1 MTLPRSW
8 LATLPVLVALLPACG
23 GDHRK
28 GGDVP
33 PPPGPA
39 GEFFVWQTLA
49 GGHSTRNHLAFDADG
64 DGDLDLLE
72 LNYGEQNRL
81 LLNNGGGE
89 FTDGTDPLGLAATG
103 LPARSDLS
111 RCAVAFDAEGD
122 GDLDVVV
129 GNEGQNRLYRN
140 NGAGEFADGTDLAQV
155 QPFGLPG
162 MVDDTR
168 AIVALDVDG
177 DGDRDL
183 IVANF
188 GQDQLLLNDG
198 NGEFLV
204 GTDILGVL
212 TTGLPASAD
221 PTTGI
226 VAADLDGDGDT
237 DLATSNDSGAPARLL
252 LNSNGAGEF
261 VDSTY
266 AATTG
271 LPFRTDPNRA
281 IVLGNFDGATG
292 TDLILA
298 GRGRAHLLLND
309 GAGFFRDASSDWR
322 RQVPGTA
329 QTLRALYAA
338 SATAVFAVGDGGA
351 IRFNSGSGWGG
362 QSSGTT
368 SNLAG
373 VHGTSSSN
381 VFAVGAG
388 GTILVWNGSTWTS
401 LTSGSTQPLNGVF
414 AVTGTNIYVAGNQG
428 TLLRSTNGITWSALT
443 SGTTQ
448 HLRAA
453 FAAGASDV
461 WVAGDNGTILY
472 SSDGTTFAGQ
482 TSGTTRALRALW
494 GSSSTDVYAVGDGGT
509 ILHWNGTSW
518 SLQASGSGADL
529 FAVTGTSSTS
539 LWATGRGG
547 EVLVGNGTT
556 WTPDDAGVHADL
568 VAVAAPSAT
577 DVYAVGLFATI
588 VHDDGSATTTGMP
601 AVPLQ
606 ARGAVA
612 LDTDQDSDPD
622 LVLSGDGPERVFVN
636 NGSGLFT
643 DGTSTAFPSPLSD
656 PSWGLVAA
664 NLNGGTIPDLVV
676 ANDGQNRLWIGA
688 SGGTFSDGTDVAGAL
703 TTGLLVHLDA
713 RDAAIADVTGDGVPE
728 VVLAIYGSQN
738 RLFVPGPG
746 GRYVDGTFAATTG
759 LPTDSD
765 PSEGVTLTDAD
776 GDGDLDLLFA
786 NRGVQN
792 RLYLNNGSGL
802 FTDATAARLPTDTD
816 PTVDIASGD
825 VDGDGDRDLV
835 MGNDGA
841 QCRLY
846 LNNGSGIFTDATGTR
861 LPTLVAPTRD
871 VALVDVN
878 GDGDR
883 DLLLANGSVWTQ
895 DTQAVTTNDL
905 LAVSSAGASAVWAVG
920 LSGTILFHNGTSWA
934 GQTSGTTNALRGV
947 YAIATND
954 AFAVGDGGTI
964 LRWNGTAWSAMTSG
978 TASNL
983 RAVFGSSANDVHAVG
998 DSGTLLHWTVLRA
1011 IASNTGDSITAATS
1025 QIVMANGAFTAADV
1039 GRTISLTGAVN
1050 NGSWTVAS
1058 VSSATT
1064 ITVSQAI
1071 VTESAGFTAGILAW
1085 TAEASPTATNW
1096 TGGASLSALSAIAV
1110 GPGGAALTWN
1120 GAYWA
1125 TARTGTTTALAAAA
1139 PAVPTDFLVVGTG
1152 GLAIR
1157 VDPLLWTPVPSATT
1171 NNLNAA
1177 AATGATDLVAVGDA
1191 GRVVRDLGA
1200 GFALE
1205 TTPVT
1210 ANLYGVVAL
1219 SPAHVVAVGAGGVVI
1234 RGRGVQNRLWVNNG
1248 AGTFADGTS
1257 LPPTGLPVDFD
1268 PSSDLHAGDLD
1279 GDGDLDLL
1287 WANSRAQNRLSINNG
1302 AGLFTDGTDLA
1313 GTLPS
1318 GLQPEADDSRAIVIL
1333 AANGGG
1339 LDYVVG
1345 NHRQQNRLYFN
1356 VNGLGELI
1364 DSTDEGD
1371 SLPFGL
1377 PVDRAETRSIRQG
1390 DFNGDG
1396 LLDLVFVNNG
1406 GAVLMLHR

>member
-1 MTLPRSW
+1 M
-8 LATLPVLVALLPACG
+8 
-23 GDHRK
+23 
-28 GGDVP
+28 
-33 PPPGPA
+33 
-39 GEFFVWQTLA
+39 WQTLA
-49 GGHSTRNHLAFDADG
+49 GGHATRNHLAFDADG

-81 LLNNGGGE
+81 LLNNGSGE
-89 FTDGTDPLGLAATG
+89 FTDGTDPLGLSATG
-103 LPARSDLS
+103 IPSRSDLS
-111 RCAVAFDAEGD
+111 RCAVAVDVDGD
-122 GDLDVVV
+122 GDPDVVV

-140 NGAGEFADGTDLAQV
+140 NGAGEFTDGTDLAQV
-155 QPFGLPG
+155 LPFGLPA

-168 AIVALDVDG
+168 ALVALDVDG

-183 IVANF
+183 IVGNI

-198 NGEFLV
+198 SGEFLV

-212 TTGLPASAD
+212 TTGLPAAAD

-237 DLATSNDSGAPARLL
+237 DLATSNDAGASARLL

-261 VDSTY
+261 VDSTF

-271 LPFRTDPNRA
+271 LPYRTDPNRA
-281 IVLGNFDGATG
+281 LVLGNLDGSPG
-292 TDLILA
+292 TDLILV

-309 GAGFFRDASSDWR
+309 GSGFFRDASSDWR

-329 QTLRALYAA
+329 LALRALYAA
-338 SATAVFAVGDGGA
+338 SGTAVFAVGDGGA
-351 IRFNSGSGWGG
+351 IRFNNGSGWSG

-373 VHGTSSSN
+373 VHGTGASD
-381 VFAVGAG
+381 VFSVGAG
-388 GTILVWNGSTWTS
+388 GTILHWNGSTWTS

-453 FAAGASDV
+453 FAASATDV
-461 WVAGDNGTILY
+461 WVAGDGGTILY
-472 SSDGTTFAGQ
+472 SSDGTTFAAQ

-494 GSSSTDVYAVGDGGT
+494 GSSATDVTAVGDGGT

-518 SLQASGSGADL
+518 AMQASGSGADL

-577 DVYAVGLFATI
+577 DVYAVGPFATI

-601 AVPLQ
+601 AVSLQ

-612 LDTDQDSDPD
+612 LDTDQDSDLD
-622 LVLSGDGPERVFVN
+622 LVVSGEGPDRVFVN
-636 NGSGLFT
+636 NGTALFT
-643 DGTSTAFPSPLSD
+643 DATGTAFPSPLSD

-688 SGGTFSDGTDVAGAL
+688 TGGTFSDGTDVAGSL
-703 TTGLLVHLDA
+703 TTGLPVHLDA
-713 RDAAIADVTGDGVPE
+713 RDAAVGDVTGDGVPD
-728 VVLAIYGSQN
+728 VVLAIFGAQN

-765 PSEGVTLTDAD
+765 PSEGATLSDVDA
-776 GDGDLDLLFA
+776 DGDLDLLFA

-825 VDGDGDRDLV
+825 VDGDLDRDLV

-846 LNNGSGIFTDATGTR
+846 LNNGSGVFTDATGTR

-883 DLLLANGSVWTQ
+883 DLLLANGGIWTQ

-920 LSGTILFHNGTSWA
+920 LSGTILFHNGTLWA
-934 GQTSGTTNALRGV
+934 AQTSGTTNALRGV
-947 YAIATND
+947 YAVSTID

-964 LRWNGTAWSAMTSG
+964 LRWNGTSWSAMTSG
-978 TASNL
+978 TTNNL
-983 RAVFGSSANDVHAVG
+983 RAVFGSAANDVHAVG
-998 DSGTLLHWTVLRA
+998 DSGTVLTFNGT
-1011 IASNTGDSITAATS
+1011 SWSSTAPPGLTT
-1025 QIVMANGAFTAADV
+1025 N
-1039 GRTISLTGAVN
+1039 LTG
-1050 NGSWTVAS
+1050 GSS
-1058 VSSATT
+1058 V
-1064 ITVSQAI
+1064 
-1071 VTESAGFTAGILAW
+1071 
-1085 TAEASPTATNW
+1085 
-1096 TGGASLSALSAIAV
+1096 SALSALAV
-1110 GPGGAALTWN
+1110 GAGGTALAWN
-1120 GAYWA
+1120 GLYWA
-1125 TARTGTTTALAAAA
+1125 TARSGTATALSAAA
-1139 PAVPTDFLVVGTG
+1139 PVVPTDFLVVGSA

-1157 VDPLLWTPVPSATT
+1157 VDPLLWTPVPSSTT

-1177 AATGATDLVAVGDA
+1177 AATGTNDVVAVGDA
-1191 GRVVRDLGA
+1191 GRVVRDVGS
-1200 GFALE
+1200 GFAVE
-1205 TTPVT
+1205 TTPVST
-1210 ANLYGVVAL
+1210 NLLGVVAI

-1234 RGRGVQNRLWVNNG
+1234 RWRGVQNRLWTNNS
-1248 AGTFADGTS
+1248 AGTFTDGTF
-1257 LPPTGLPVDFD
+1257 LPPTGLPADFD
-1268 PSSDLHAGDLD
+1268 PSMDLHAGDLD
-1279 GDGDLDLL
+1279 LDGDLDLL
-1287 WANSRAQNRLSINNG
+1287 WANARAQNRLSINNG
-1302 AGLFTDGTDLA
+1302 AGLFTDGTDPG

-1318 GLQPEADDSRAIVIL
+1318 GLQPDADDSRAIVIL
-1333 AANGGG
+1333 DANGGA
-1339 LDYVVG
+1339 LDYVLG
-1345 NHRQQNRLYFN
+1345 NHKQQNRLYFN
-1356 VNGLGELI
+1356 VNGAGELM
-1364 DSTDEGD
+1364 DRTDEGD

-1390 DFNGDG
+1390 DLNLDG